1 MKFVPRKM
9 EHYGLIAA
17 MCDELGI
24 VEQINRMVGDNRRK
38 VSVGHAV
45 KAMVINA
52 LGFTARALY
61 LTPRFFDGKLTDVLV
76 GEGIQSADLNDDCLG
91 TALDVLFEKGLN
103 ETFFATASHAV
114 TTQGIK
120 HKFAH
125 LDTSTISLHGSYE
138 TYYQSEA
145 VADDPPGPE
154 VVKITRG
161 YSKDNAPDLNQVVV
175 SLITTYKSSIPL
187 WINTADGNAS
197 DKRTFAETINEYR
210 AQLKG
215 SPMPCMVM
223 DSAFYTADNL
233 QAFPDLKWVTRVPET
248 VKEAKA
254 LIEST
259 SIESMTELESGYR
272 IKGAESAY
280 AGISQRW
287 LVVHSPLGRE
297 RELATFDRNLVKLE
311 KAERDRLAKLQALE
325 FACEVDALAALNQHA
340 KTLKYHDFDCML
352 AVPEHHYAGKGRPSK
367 GQTPAG
373 TTWRVV
379 AHLIRNQ
386 EAIDKACARKG
397 MFIIASNEMDRDQL
411 DDAELL
417 SVYKAQGVSVE
428 RGFRFLKDP
437 LFYAES
443 LFLNDPKRI
452 MALIMVMGISLLVY
466 SLLERKVRSSLKE
479 QKKTIKSQVGK
490 PTDNPTIRWVFM
502 TFEDVMLAEIHDKG
516 TIARSYV
523 DPPTDHVVLLNCLG
537 DHFKNV
543 YCINS

>member
-1 MKFVPRKM
+1 M
-9 EHYGLIAA
+9 EHYGLISA

-24 VEQINRMVGDNRRK
+24 VEQINRMVGANRRK

-61 LTPRFFDGKLTDVLV
+61 LTPRFFDGKLTEVLV
-76 GEGIQSADLNDDCLG
+76 GEGIQPSDLNDDSLG
-91 TALDVLFEKGLN
+91 TALDVLFESGLN
-103 ETFFATASHAV
+103 ETFFATAAHAI

-138 TYYQSEA
+138 SYYQLE
-145 VADDPPGPE
+145 ADDITPDEPTGPE

-161 YSKDNAPDLNQVVV
+161 FSKDNAPDLNQVVV

-187 WINTADGNAS
+187 WISAADGNAS
-197 DKRTFAETINEYR
+197 DKKTFAETINNYR
-210 AQLKG
+210 AQLKN

-248 VKEAKA
+248 VKDARA
-254 LIEST
+254 LIET
-259 SIESMTELESGYR
+259 TPIEAMTELDNGYR
-272 IKGAESAY
+272 IQSAESAY
-280 AGISQRW
+280 AGVPQRW
-287 LVVHSPLGRE
+287 LVVHSPQARE
-297 RELATFDRNLVKLE
+297 RELATFERNLIKLE
-311 KAERDRLAKLQALE
+311 KSERDRLAKLQSVE
-325 FACEVDALAALNQHA
+325 FACEADALAALAQHA

-352 AVPEHHYAGKGRPSK
+352 AVPEHHYTGKGRPSK
-367 GQTPAG
+367 SQAPIK

-386 EAIDKACARKG
+386 AAIDKACARKG

-411 DDAELL
+411 ADAELL

-466 SLLERKVRSSLKE
+466 SLLERKVRTSLKD
-479 QKKTIKSQVGK
+479 QNKTIKSQVGK

-502 TFEDVMLAEIHDKG
+502 IFEDVMLAEVQDKG
-516 TIARSYV
+516 TVTRSFV
-523 DPPTDHVVLLNCLG
+523 DPPTDHVVLLECLG
-537 DHFKNV
+537 HHFKNV
-543 YCINS
+543 YCIN